1 MHTYA
6 AVDGG
11 VENFGD
17 LEHLERIGAT
27 RSDLLEHIAAGVKAL
42 QRATE
47 TLDQLR
53 SNTIY
58 DVEFVD
64 GRDGGDVATLLDD
77 SVRYARAAY
86 AVVHTVI
93 DQEAP

>member
-1 MHTYA
+1 MSTHA
-6 AVDGG
+6 AFNDGIDAIK
-11 VENFGD
+11 D
-17 LEHLERIGAT
+17 LDQLERISDT
-27 RSDLLEHIAAGVKAL
+27 RSQLLEHIAAGIRAL
-42 QRATE
+42 QRAPD
-47 TLDQLR
+47 TLNRLR

-64 GRDGGDVATLLDD
+64 GRDGGDVVRFLDD
-77 SVRYARAAY
+77 SIRCARASY